1 MEALDKLL
9 DKLGF
14 YDLIGVLLPGI
25 TATGFS
31 ILADKIV
38 FHIGLDKY
46 LSTEDIFLF
55 LIISYFVGVVLQEGG
70 SFIMK
75 CCDRGNKLF
84 NYSLVPREDRRDS
97 ITEMEKEM
105 FSKVIKKSFPEG
117 TDPDWQMMY
126 NFCKHSGGNTL
137 SADKDHSVA
146 AMSRSMGLYFAILA
160 FCFSVSAIHNL
171 NAYIIAAIVFSGAI
185 SSLMWYRSCR
195 FYKIRYIRI
204 FRNYSYFHIKQ
215 ETLSQTKNKE
225 YDSCG
230 G

>member
-31 ILADKIV
+31 ILADKIF
-38 FHIGLDKY
+38 FHIGLY
-46 LSTEDIFLF
+46 EYVSTEDMFLF
-55 LIISYFVGVVLQEGG
+55 LMVSYFVGVVLQEGG
-70 SFIMK
+70 SIIMK
-75 CCDRGNKLF
+75 RCDRENKLF
-84 NYSLVPREDRRDS
+84 NHSLVPRENRRDS
-97 ITEMEKEM
+97 ITEKEKEM
-105 FSKVIKKSFPEG
+105 FSEVIKKSFPEG

-137 SADKDHSVA
+137 STDKDHSIA
-146 AMSRSMGLYFAILA
+146 AMSRSMGLYFAILTIV
-160 FCFSVSAIHNL
+160 FSIYAIQNS
-171 NAYIIAAIVFSGAI
+171 NAYILAAIVMSCVI
-185 SSLMWYRSCR
+185 SLLMLYRSYR

-204 FRNYSYFHIKQ
+204 FRNYTYFCIKQ
-215 ETLSQTKNKE
+215 EKKSEAKNKE
-225 YDSCG
+225 DSQG